1 MPRAL
6 RAALG
11 GGLALAVA
19 LAAIA
24 ALSRGGESGA
34 GRSSRA
40 LPSGFFGVVSD
51 DVFAGGAAYRRATLA
66 REATA
71 GVRLI
76 RQTFDWALIE
86 RRRGRYDLGG
96 YDEYVAALA
105 RARIRVLPILFD
117 PPPFHSS
124 APLSG
129 RRRGTYP
136 PRDPRAMGTF
146 AAALVRR
153 YGPSGSFW
161 ADHPDLPA
169 LPIRAWQVWNE
180 PSIPVYWPSG
190 PDPAAYVRLLRAVG
204 RAIKQVDPGA
214 EVVSAGLARSRLG
227 VPFEAYLRGMYAAG
241 AARALDVLAV
251 HPFASDPPGV
261 LDALRTARGIA
272 AAYGRPPPLWVTE
285 FGWASGGPPSAFT
298 VGERRQADLV
308 GRTLRTLVRERRA
321 LHLRGVVYY
330 DWRDAPPFPG
340 GRDFYGLHT
349 GLLRRDGRAKP
360 ALAAYRRVASA
371 DGELDAT
378 RP

>member
-11 GGLALAVA
+11 GGLALAIA

-40 LPSGFFGVVSD
+40 RAFFGVVSD
-51 DVFAGGAAYRRATLA
+51 DVFAGGPAYRRATLA
-66 REATA
+66 RQATA

-86 RRRGRYDLGG
+86 RRRGRYDLRG
-96 YDEYVAALA
+96 YDDYVAALA

-117 PPPFHSS
+117 PPPFYSS
-124 APLSG
+124 APTSG

-136 PRDPRAMGTF
+136 PRDPRTMGAF

-153 YGPSGSFW
+153 YGPWGSFW
-161 ADHPDLPA
+161 AEHPDLPA
-169 LPIRAWQVWNE
+169 RPIRAWQVWNE

-204 RAIKQVDPGA
+204 RAIKQDDPGA
-214 EVVSAGLARSRLG
+214 QVVSAGLARSRLG

-251 HPFASDPPGV
+251 HPFASDLRGV

-285 FGWASGGPPSAFT
+285 FGWASGGPASAFT
-298 VGERRQADLV
+298 VGERRQAELV
-308 GRTLRTLVRERRA
+308 GRGLRALVRERRA
-321 LHLRGVVYY
+321 LNLQGVVYY

-349 GLLRRDGRAKP
+349 GLLRRDGAAKP
-360 ALAAYRRVASA
+360 ALAAYRRVARA
-371 DGELDAT
+371 AE
-378 RP
+378 R